1 MEKSL
6 EVVNKMLKVN
16 NKKVINDLAKTT
28 YSAHKKRNI
37 LTILAIF
44 LTTFLICTI
53 ISIGISYWDTVALRQ
68 QRMQGMDYDIE
79 LTEPRDDQVSAIR
92 KMENVKYAGLSV
104 KCAVL
109 SKYEDKELDKIRLFW
124 LDNTCWEKQTIP
136 ALDYYKGEYPQKE
149 NEIML
154 SKTALNS
161 MGIENPDVGM
171 ELPLVYQTLSE
182 NSDSGEIT
190 KTFILSG
197 WFLDYSSGTDKG
209 YVSKDFYRTTG
220 VLQTDFTQGEL
231 KISLKNPLYSERD
244 ITEMQNQI
252 NISGKQIIEADYD
265 TISNFCKTIIGLCVL
280 LLLIFMSGYLFIYNT
295 LYISVNKDIRYY
307 GQLKTIGTTS
317 IQIRRMINKQVLW
330 NTVIGIPLG
339 LICSAVV
346 GKIVIPQ
353 LLHAINP
360 SIMPNDVEAVSVWVF
375 IIATVFS
382 FATTV
387 ISSQKPAKI
396 AMNCSPVEAIKYIGA
411 SSSNRKS
418 KIRNG
423 GDIRSMVR
431 INLFRDKKQF
441 GVIMCSLSLALSLFL
456 IINTVIYANNATN
469 ILNHSYDYDLMILNQ
484 TLLSDNEEQVIT
496 NDLIENVKNLNGVKD
511 VRTLESTTA
520 TVPYQEDVYGEYYKE
535 LYQSRYA
542 PGNYDKDINMYKQQ
556 ADYDNNMFSC
566 RIVGIDDLEF
576 EQLNQELETPLDKE
590 AFDNGEIA
598 FASKIFTEGDNGMIG
613 KKVSFFVPNSDDL
626 SKKETIEI
634 GALTDFPA
642 YYSAGYSPDLIVSDD
657 YFEKI
662 VQQPLIEMIKI
673 DYKEAFSKNTEDSI
687 MNLIKDSKVLSVDSK
702 LSQYSDMKN
711 SENQITVFGGSIGLI
726 VMLLAIS
733 NYLNM
738 MSVSMQNRSKEFA
751 ILESVGMT
759 RKQIKKMVVF
769 ESLCYTILSIA
780 IAMIIGLPASYF
792 VFENLNIY
800 AIPFAFPM
808 INNLI
813 LFLVI
818 ITICVVSTLLILRK
832 TKNESIIELL
842 RQDEM

>member
-197 WFLDYSSGTDKG
+197 WFLDYSGTDKG

-231 KISLKNPLYSERD
+231 KISLKNTLYSERD

-520 TVPYQEDVYGEYYKE
+520 TVPYQEDVYGEYYIE

-613 KKVSFFVPNSDDL
+613 KKVSFFISNSDNL

-642 YYSAGYSPDLIVSDD
+642 YYSAGYNPDLIVSDD